1 MSNSCPVIC
10 YTKNSFHC
18 RRLWHQLT
26 LVLLEL
32 VQKPEVTKQLKEIYE
47 NVIADFEMK

>member
-1 MSNSCPVIC
+1 MLFLKLSEFLAF
-10 YTKNSFHC
+10 Y

-26 LVLLEL
+26 IVLMEL
-32 VQKPEVTKQLKEIYE
+32 VKRPEVTNQLKEIYE